1 MPNVFFYIYIRRKY
15 WNRKYFWQ
23 IYTFWDVLN
32 PVSQFLQNVCVCDTN
47 IVAALDQKLMVR
59 FSCILMYV
67 IFLPQAVMYRK
78 HFCVGIDEILVP
90 YLPFSMLSMLD
101 QV

>member
-1 MPNVFFYIYIRRKY
+1 MKNFDFRFSTDLHILGCDD
-15 WNRKYFWQ
+15 N
-23 IYTFWDVLN
+23 
-32 PVSQFLQNVCVCDTN
+32 SQFLQNVCVCDTN